1 MFKLWVKEIDDDNK
15 IMHHKTFEF
24 QQDFDVKFLRAYIE
38 VICNDLKIETPMV
51 LNSHYITFNNFNH
64 VRFSNS
70 DFVDYIDFKYLSVEL
85 I

>member
-51 LNSHYITFNNFNH
+51 LNSHYTTFNNFNH

-70 DFVDYIDFKYLSVEL
+70 DFVDYIEFKYLTIEL